1 MKQLLLTGLLAI
13 AICPAIAQPKE
24 LQAYLTKARDA
35 YKAGD
40 HQRFYELILEAHK
53 VHPYHQGVLYQ
64 AGLAAALNNKPDEAI
79 TWLTKAVQINAGYDL
94 TNQDLASL
102 HGREDFEKLRA
113 LQQEL
118 QQQIIHADTAF
129 VVKDRTLHVETIA
142 PGESKGIFYLGCI
155 HLPKIVRVDE
165 KGNSRDFTT
174 AGQDG
179 LTSVFGIKVD
189 AAKKV
194 LWACASPV
202 PQMEH
207 FDSTHK
213 PAVFK
218 YDLRTGKLLARYAP
232 HEPKQPIFGDLVLS
246 PKGVA
251 FIPDSRNNIIFSV
264 NERSKQLEP
273 YFTSPEFWNIQG
285 ITFSNDGR
293 YLFIADYIKGIFRLD
308 MQDKTLT
315 LLPADLPL
323 SLKSIDGLTF
333 YNNSLVAIQN
343 GVTPMRVTQYYLNDA
358 HDRLTG
364 YAIID
369 RAHPAFNEPTTGCKL
384 NDTFYY
390 VANSLWSGY
399 EKGNKL
405 KPTEAL
411 QDVVV
416 LKVGLK
422 K

>member
-1 MKQLLLTGLLAI
+1 MKQLLLISLLVIATGT
-13 AICPAIAQPKE
+13 AIAQPKE
-24 LQAYLTKARDA
+24 LQAYLSQAREA

-40 HQRFYELILEAHK
+40 HQRFYELMLEAHK

-64 AGLAAALNNKPDEAI
+64 AGFAAALNNKPDEAI
-79 TWLTKAVQINAGYDL
+79 TWLTKAIQINAGYDL
-94 TNQDLASL
+94 ANQDLTSL
-102 HGREDFEKLRA
+102 HGREDFEKLKA

-118 QQQIIHADTAF
+118 QQQIVHSDTAF
-129 VVKDRTLHVETIA
+129 VVKDRALHVETIA
-142 PGESKGIFYLGCI
+142 PGESKGVFYLGGI

-179 LTSVFGIKVD
+179 LTSVFGIKID

-207 FDSTHK
+207 FDSTHT

-218 YDLRTGKLLARYAP
+218 YDLRTGKLLTKYSPR
-232 HEPKQPIFGDLVLS
+232 EPKQPIFGDLVLS

-251 FIPDSRNNIIFSV
+251 FIPDSRNNIIFAV

-285 ITFSNDGR
+285 ITFSDDSR

-308 MQDKTLT
+308 MQNKTLT
-315 LLPADLPL
+315 LLPADFPL

-333 YNNSLVAIQN
+333 CNNSLVAIQN
-343 GVTPMRVTQYYLNDA
+343 GVTPMRVTQYYLNDTY
-358 HDRLTG
+358 DKLTG
-364 YAIID
+364 YSIID
-369 RAHPAFNEPTTGCKL
+369 RAHPAFNEPTTGCKV

-399 EKGNKL
+399 DRENKL
-405 KPTEAL
+405 KPTNEL
-411 QDVVV
+411 QDVVI
-416 LKVGLK
+416 LKVKL
-422 K
+422 